1 MVPTRDT
8 NSLAIILSVFT
19 QHVEAGGRG
28 TLRVEPGADGARRVN
43 LTLDLKDGSVRRRKN
58 PPGQLRRD
66 QLRKEAWLR
75 KRGEGSK
82 RRPPEDVDSY
92 APDRGK
98 LVERNDSAPSPALCQ
113 VALFQRNSGKRGNN
127 GKTKATPYA
136 IGASQSTDLDHS
148 PMELESDSVG
158 REKYHQFVVQEEE
171 FKLCRNFSVKLHSH
185 RACTIPNKKIDSIK
199 ACNRAPESGGIA
211 YLSHSCRK
219 CSNNPPLVK
228 TAKNNLGHT
237 TYHVHETVEKFNV
250 CTPCTKY
257 KTSKICTMLNQKKT
271 QKEDMNKKGC
281 TREELWSL
289 VDDLKQEW
297 KRRDLEKLNNQS
309 K

>member
-1 MVPTRDT
+1 MVPSRDS
-8 NSLAIILSVFT
+8 NPLAIILSVFT

-43 LTLDLKDGSVRRRKN
+43 LTLDLKDGSVRRRKK
-58 PPGQLRRD
+58 PPGQLQRD
-66 QLRKEAWLR
+66 RLRKEAWLR

-82 RRPPEDVDSY
+82 RSPPEDVDSY

-98 LVERNDSAPSPALCQ
+98 LVERNDSAPSPASSICQ
-113 VALFQRNSGKRGNN
+113 VALFQHNSGKRGNN
-127 GKTKATPYA
+127 GKTEATPHA

-199 ACNRAPESGGIA
+199 ACNRDLDSGGIE
-211 YLSHSCRK
+211 YISHSCSK

-237 TYHVHETVEKFNV
+237 TYHVHESVEKFKV
-250 CTPCTKY
+250 CTPCTKH
-257 KTSKICTMLNQKKT
+257 KTSKICTMFNRKTT
-271 QKEDMNKKGC
+271 QKEDENQKKRTSEEIGKAMADNIM
-281 TREELWSL
+281 REWG
-289 VDDLKQEW
+289 W
-297 KRRDLEKLNNQS
+297 K
-309 K
+309 